1 MNRFLAVLAV
11 VAMAVT
17 IPTIGSATPT
27 DCSTLSVPFSGTVNG
42 GLTVSD
48 SDNCQLD
55 GATIHGGI
63 DMTNGSLQVSNST
76 IDGGID
82 LTAGSLL
89 VCGSRVNGRINATGG
104 SSVVVGAVEEPEDG
118 LPLSGPCPGNRING
132 NTTVS
137 GVSSVEFDTNLINGG
152 LDLFNNGTVEVEA
165 NDIQGPLNCS
175 GNTSVTND
183 VQPNSVT
190 GPETGQCAG
199 L

>member
-1 MNRFLAVLAV
+1 MNRILAVLAV

-17 IPTIGSATPT
+17 IPTVSSATPT
-27 DCSTLSVPFSGTVNG
+27 ECNTTITGTVNG

-48 SDNCQLD
+48 SDSCILD

-63 DMTNGSLQVSNST
+63 DMTNGSLLVCNNTT
-76 IDGGID
+76 IDGG
-82 LTAGSLL
+82 
-89 VCGSRVNGRINATGG
+89 INATGG
-104 SSVVVGAVEEPEDG
+104 SSLEVGGGGGVEADDG
-118 LPLSGPCPGNRING
+118 LPLSGPCSGNLING
-132 NTTVS
+132 HTTVS
-137 GVSSVEFDTNLINGG
+137 GVGSVEFDTNTMNGG
-152 LDLFNNGTVEVEA
+152 ADLDNNGPVEVEA

-183 VQPNSVT
+183 GQPNSVT

>member
-1 MNRFLAVLAV
+1 
-11 VAMAVT
+11 
-17 IPTIGSATPT
+17 
-27 DCSTLSVPFSGTVNG
+27 
-42 GLTVSD
+42 
-48 SDNCQLD
+48 
-55 GATIHGGI
+55 
-63 DMTNGSLQVSNST
+63 MTNGSLQVSNST

-82 LTAGSLL
+82 MTAGSLL

-118 LPLSGPCPGNRING
+118 LPLSGPCPGNRIDG

-152 LDLFNNGTVEVEA
+152 LDLFNNGPVEVEA

-183 VQPNSVT
+183 VLPNSVT